1 MSLMDI
7 VARVGQLEA
16 QFGAAPAAT
25 AASATSAADFAA
37 ALKTAQRSGAAS
49 GTTAS
54 GTTAAA
60 SGSAAAA
67 GTGQAA
73 QGTQATRAAS
83 AADAVTGGSG
93 GVTGQDVVDQA
104 RKYLGVPYLWGG
116 TDPKRGLDC
125 SGLVQLVYKK
135 LGVSL
140 PRVSQDQQNE
150 GRSIP
155 SLKQALPGDLLTFG
169 SPATH
174 IGIYIGD
181 GKMLHAPRTGDV
193 VKIVDMDDYYRKPTD
208 IRRVLSDAAAG
219 ATPAAASPTAS
230 STASPA
236 AVRATTAT
244 ASAFRAAASPAAV
257 PLTATPTAAS
267 TAVPTTLASVLAQ
280 TGALP
285 GTLPGALSGFLSG
298 TLSGTGA
305 GTGTSAELAAAM
317 AAVQAGYGAGATSFS
332 GSAGLPQMSLG
343 AADELGNGLF
353 DPAQA
358 YVRTIQPVMNGI
370 G

>member
-16 QFGAAPAAT
+16 QFGAAPAAAT
-25 AASATSAADFAA
+25 TSAASAADFAA
-37 ALKTAQRSGAAS
+37 ALKTARQSGAAASGTAAS
-49 GTTAS
+49 GTTAPG
-54 GTTAAA
+54 GT
-60 SGSAAAA
+60 AAA

-73 QGTQATRAAS
+73 QTTQATQATS
-83 AADAVTGGSG
+83 AAGAVAKAEGSGKGSG

-116 TDPKRGLDC
+116 TDPERGLDC

-174 IGIYIGD
+174 IGIYVGD

-208 IRRVLSDAAAG
+208 IRRVLSDEAAG
-219 ATPAAASPTAS
+219 ATPATASPTAP

-236 AVRATTAT
+236 TAPAAVRAATAT
-244 ASAFRAAASPAAV
+244 ASAFQAAATPAAA
-257 PLTATPTAAS
+257 PAAI
-267 TAVPTTLASVLAQ
+267 
-280 TGALP
+280 
-285 GTLPGALSGFLSG
+285 
-298 TLSGTGA
+298 
-305 GTGTSAELAAAM
+305 
-317 AAVQAGYGAGATSFS
+317 QAGYGAGTTSFS
-332 GSAGLPQMSLG
+332 GSTGLPQMSLG
-343 AADELGNGLF
+343 VADELGNGLF

>member
-16 QFGAAPAAT
+16 QFGTAPAT
-25 AASATSAADFAA
+25 SATSAADFAA

-49 GTTAS
+49 GTTAA
-54 GTTAAA
+54 GTAA
-60 SGSAAAA
+60 SGSTAAA
-67 GTGQAA
+67 GNGPAAQTA

-155 SLKQALPGDLLTFG
+155 NLKQALPGDLLTFG

-208 IRRVLSDAAAG
+208 IRRVLSDTAAG
-219 ATPAAASPTAS
+219 ATPATAS

-244 ASAFRAAASPAAV
+244 ASAFRAAAAPAAA

-267 TAVPTTLASVLAQ
+267 TAVPTALASVLAQ
-280 TGALP
+280 TGALS
-285 GTLPGALSGFLSG
+285 GTLPGALSGFLPG

-305 GTGTSAELAAAM
+305 GTGMSAELPAAM
-317 AAVQAGYGAGATSFS
+317 AAVQTGYGAGATSFS
-332 GSAGLPQMSLG
+332 GSTGLPQMSLG
-343 AADELGNGLF
+343 AADGLGNGLF

-358 YVRTIQPVMNGI
+358 HVRTIQPVMNGI

>member
-16 QFGAAPAAT
+16 QFGAAPAT
-25 AASATSAADFAA
+25 SAASATSAADFAA

-54 GTTAAA
+54 GTTAAGAA
-60 SGSAAAA
+60 SGSTAAA
-67 GTGQAA
+67 GTGQAAQTA

-83 AADAVTGGSG
+83 AADAVTGDSG
-93 GVTGQDVVDQA
+93 GVTGQDVVGQA
-104 RKYLGVPYLWGG
+104 RKYLGIPYLWGG
-116 TDPKRGLDC
+116 TDPERGLDC

-219 ATPAAASPTAS
+219 ATPATAS

-236 AVRATTAT
+236 AA
-244 ASAFRAAASPAAV
+244 
-257 PLTATPTAAS
+257 PLTATAAPLTATAAS
-267 TAVPTTLASVLAQ
+267 T
-280 TGALP
+280 
-285 GTLPGALSGFLSG
+285 
-298 TLSGTGA
+298 
-305 GTGTSAELAAAM
+305 
-317 AAVQAGYGAGATSFS
+317 AVQAGYGAGATSFS
-332 GSAGLPQMSLG
+332 GSTGLPQMSLG
-343 AADELGNGLF
+343 AADGLGNGLF